1 VREEVARREEA
12 LNTFEGS
19 RSLVGHQGVMET
31 LARVV
36 PAAGHRGHVLG
47 EILAALGLE
56 AGLREQGLVDG
67 LHGEDVD
74 PHRAPVRELGVGN
87 EAGDDRRVREENPGS
102 RRAYAVPL
110 AEDLEAIRQVAH
122 HVDGDDGVV
131 GLVGERERAAG
142 VGTNEARAVGKPPLL
157 REPRRG
163 GDALLDQVD
172 AGDSC
177 AGALREPQGRAT
189 RAAADVEQARV
200 GAELEPLRETLELVG
215 SDPARLPDVVA
226 VGQSPNLVPN
236 PVTRIRGGV
245 ERDVLAH
252 ASNPMPRLARVI
264 EHPVTVAYDPTLFEG
279 AATHYRYGRP
289 PYSPQLEAVLA
300 EELGLDGS
308 GRLLD
313 GGCGPGILTIRL
325 AHLFEEAVGL
335 DPDAAML
342 AEGRLVAD
350 EQGIANI
357 RWVQAVAE
365 DLPEAAPG
373 PYRLITFGQSF
384 HWTDEAR
391 VAEALY
397 DMLEPGG
404 ALALIVHA
412 VEDRP
417 APPSPGPPPIP
428 HVEIRALVEKY
439 LGSTRRAGQGVSP
452 VRNHR
457 FEDVLVRTRFGA
469 PRSIFIPGIP
479 DLLRDS
485 ESVLSGYFSMSSSA
499 PHLFGDRVEDFAGE
513 VRELLASRSPEGV
526 FWDWP
531 GDTEVV
537 LARVRR

>member
-1 VREEVARREEA
+1 
-12 LNTFEGS
+12 
-19 RSLVGHQGVMET
+19 
-31 LARVV
+31 
-36 PAAGHRGHVLG
+36 
-47 EILAALGLE
+47 
-56 AGLREQGLVDG
+56 
-67 LHGEDVD
+67 
-74 PHRAPVRELGVGN
+74 
-87 EAGDDRRVREENPGS
+87 
-102 RRAYAVPL
+102 
-110 AEDLEAIRQVAH
+110 
-122 HVDGDDGVV
+122 
-131 GLVGERERAAG
+131 
-142 VGTNEARAVGKPPLL
+142 
-157 REPRRG
+157 
-163 GDALLDQVD
+163 
-172 AGDSC
+172 
-177 AGALREPQGRAT
+177 
-189 RAAADVEQARV
+189 
-200 GAELEPLRETLELVG
+200 
-215 SDPARLPDVVA
+215 
-226 VGQSPNLVPN
+226 
-236 PVTRIRGGV
+236 
-245 ERDVLAH
+245 
-252 ASNPMPRLARVI
+252 
-264 EHPVTVAYDPTLFEG
+264 VTVAYDPTLFEG
-279 AATHYRYGRP
+279 AAAHYRYGRP
-289 PYSPQLEAVLA
+289 PYSPQLEAVLT

-342 AEGRLVAD
+342 AEGRRVAD
-350 EQGIANI
+350 ERGIANI

-404 ALALIVHA
+404 ALALIVHT

-428 HVEIRALVEKY
+428 HAEIGALVEKY

-469 PRSIFIPGIP
+469 PRSIFVPGIP

-499 PHLFGDRVEDFAGE
+499 PHLFGDRAEDFAGE